1 MAQTQATQDEDL
13 LIISDDAAVDID
25 TSVEISLDDTVS
37 DITLDSEPVID
48 FDATADANDTQTASV
63 DTDSTPGLDLGLTTP
78 DLAVEETIEE
88 VPETPEVSET
98 EANDVDLWSLD
109 LGLSDTQTSQEEPQD
124 AVKQS
129 SDTEVTEDISFGE
142 GMAVAW
148 AVAVTTNSSWE
159 VTMNSILSETIT
171 KLESRQEEIVSE
183 KDGKSTQ
190 VSDLREQIKK
200 LEEEVALHEWE
211 IQELESEAKKISTN
225 VKWLEKMKLDED
237 VAKEHNSKRVP
248 KK

>member
-13 LIISDDAAVDID
+13 LIISDDTASDTD
-25 TSVEISLDDTVS
+25 TSIEISLDDTTPAIS
-37 DITLDSEPVID
+37 LDSEPIID
-48 FDATADANDTQTASV
+48 LDATEGSTDTETVSV
-63 DTDSTPGLDLGLTTP
+63 EEDTTPTLDLGLM
-78 DLAVEETIEE
+78 
-88 VPETPEVSET
+88 TPEVSTEEAAQDATET
-98 EANDVDLWSLD
+98 SEVSGAETNNIDLWSLD
-109 LGLSDTQTSQEEPQD
+109 LGISDAEVSEETSLDTVEESSQTEG
-124 AVKQS
+124 A
-129 SDTEVTEDISFGE
+129 EDISFGE
-142 GMAVAW
+142 SIATASAVA
-148 AVAVTTNSSWE
+148 ATSVGWE
-159 VTMNSILSETIT
+159 ATMNSILSETIT

-190 VSDLREQIKK
+190 VSDLKEQIKK

-225 VKWLEKMKLDED
+225 IKWLEKMKLDED